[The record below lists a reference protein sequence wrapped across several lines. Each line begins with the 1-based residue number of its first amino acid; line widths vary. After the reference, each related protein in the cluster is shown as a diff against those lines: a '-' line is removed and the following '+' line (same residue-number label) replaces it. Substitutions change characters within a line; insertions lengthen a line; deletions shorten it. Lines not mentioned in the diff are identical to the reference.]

1 MMKRLA
7 LLCILFALNG
17 MAIDFPKL
25 DSNALLQHIKT
36 LSSDQFEGRAPG
48 TRGEGLSVAYIE
60 GQFRAI
66 GLRPG
71 NIDGTYIQKVPM
83 VGSTPDPSMS
93 LVLRKGEKNLRLKYL
108 QDFVAWTRQAMPEA
122 KLENSELVFVGYG
135 VQAPE
140 FKWDDYKGVDVRG
153 KVLVML
159 VGDPPV
165 PDPANATKLDPTV
178 FGGKAMTYYGRWTY
192 KYDIAGEKGAAGV
205 LLVHETATAGYP
217 WSVVQGFEGERFELI
232 APDKNLSKPKMES
245 WIPVERARELFAM
258 AGQNYEA
265 LKKLAVTRA
274 FRPVPLQV
282 SASLQFHNT
291 LRTINSRNVM
301 AKLEGKNPRLKDEYI
316 LYTAHW
322 DHLGIGEPVHGDKIY
337 HGAKDN
343 ASGVAVLIEIAK
355 AFKKQPV
362 LPERSILF
370 ISVTG
375 EEQGLLG
382 SEYYAS
388 HPLYPLTQTLA
399 VINMDGLNVYGRTKD
414 LTVVGL
420 GKSELD
426 DYAQKVAARQ
436 GRVLVPDPEPEKGGY
451 YRSDH
456 FPFAQKGV
464 PVLNSDEGTDYIGKP
479 AGFSRK
485 VRDDYTTN
493 DYHKPSD
500 VIKPDWDLSGM
511 VEDARLLWMV
521 GWEVANSD
529 HFPKW
534 KPGSE
539 FSRK

>member
-1 MMKRLA
+1 MKRLA
-7 LLCILFALNG
+7 ILCILFALNG

-25 DSNALLQHIKT
+25 DPTAMLQHIRT
-36 LSSDQFEGRAPG
+36 LSSDQYEGRAPG
-48 TRGEGLSVAYIE
+48 TRGEDLSVAYIE
-60 GQFRAI
+60 SQFKSI
-66 GLRPG
+66 GLKPG
-71 NIDGTYIQKVPM
+71 NIDGTYVQKVPM
-83 VGSTPDPSMS
+83 LGSTPDPAMT
-93 LVLRKGEKNLRLKYL
+93 LILRKGDKAFKLKYL
-108 QDFVAWTRQAMPEA
+108 QDFVAWTRQAIPDT

-140 FKWDDYKGVDVRG
+140 FQWDDYKGIDVRG

-165 PDPANATKLDPTV
+165 PDPTNASKLDPKM

-192 KYDIAGEKGAAGV
+192 KYDIAAEKGAAGV
-205 LLVHETATAGYP
+205 LLVHETSTAGYP

-232 APDKNLSKPKMES
+232 APDKNLSKPKVES
-245 WIPVERARELFAM
+245 WISVERARELFTI
-258 AGQNYEA
+258 AGRNYDA
-265 LKKLAVTRA
+265 QKKQAVSRT
-274 FRPVPLQV
+274 FRPVPLSV
-282 SASLQFHNT
+282 SASLQFHSN
-291 LRTINSRNVM
+291 LRTVNSRNVM
-301 AKLEGKNPRLKDEYI
+301 AKLEGKNPKLKDEYV

-322 DHLGIGEPVHGDKIY
+322 DHLGIGEPVHGDKVY

-343 ASGVAVLIEIAK
+343 ATGVAALIEIAR
-355 AFKKQPV
+355 AFKNQPV
-362 LPERSILF
+362 QPERSILF

-382 SEYYAS
+382 SAYYAS
-388 HPLYPLTQTLA
+388 HPVYPLAKTLA
-399 VINMDGLNVYGRTKD
+399 LINMDGLNVNGRTKD

-420 GKSELD
+420 GNSELD

-456 FPFAQKGV
+456 FPFAKMGV
-464 PVLNSDEGTDYIGKP
+464 PVLNSSEGTSFIGKP
-479 AGFSRK
+479 AGYSQK
-485 VRDDYTTN
+485 VRDNYTTN

-511 VEDARLLWMV
+511 VEDTQLLWMV
-521 GWEVANSD
+521 GWEVATSD

-534 KPGSE
+534 KSGSE
-539 FSRK
+539 YSRK